1 MSTVNRTVPAD
12 LSLDKRFLPLN
23 ELETLNNSIAE
34 KLSLLAEVRIPFQGM
49 NVEQHCSTGIGDIC
63 TVNASI
69 CSTCQTLNKKK
80 KKITAFLKLQA
91 YFNKLQKKNSKSQ
104 SFHLGIRNFGIS
116 ATTKETDLIHLSKVQ
131 DFSESV
137 SKVLQQTIMVKLHIS
152 I

>member
-80 KKITAFLKLQA
+80 KKNHSIPQVTGL
-91 YFNKLQKKNSKSQ
+91 
-104 SFHLGIRNFGIS
+104 
-116 ATTKETDLIHLSKVQ
+116 
-131 DFSESV
+131 
-137 SKVLQQTIMVKLHIS
+137 LQQITEKKFKITKFS
-152 I
+152 PWD